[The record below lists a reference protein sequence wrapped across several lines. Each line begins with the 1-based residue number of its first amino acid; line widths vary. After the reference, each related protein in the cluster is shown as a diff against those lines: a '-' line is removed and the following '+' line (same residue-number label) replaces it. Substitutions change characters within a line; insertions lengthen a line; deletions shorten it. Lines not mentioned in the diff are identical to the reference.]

1 MGGVNALIDVHPTNR
16 SLSSTDRDGSRARV
30 VHGDTSHIEVG
41 VCEQLTWQLESCRE
55 ARGVA
60 SIAPMPRIAAV
71 ISTLVTRQLSASL
84 RSRNLYESIFESYIF
99 LAGQAHTAAE
109 LAKPPMPV
117 TV

>member
-1 MGGVNALIDVHPTNR
+1 
-16 SLSSTDRDGSRARV
+16 V
-30 VHGDTSHIEVG
+30 VHSDTSHIELD
-41 VCEQLTWQLESCRE
+41 VCEPLTWQLALCRE

-60 SIAPMPRIAAV
+60 SIRSMPRIAAV
-71 ISTLVTRQLSASL
+71 ISALVTRQLSASL
-84 RSRNLYESIFESYIF
+84 RSRNLYESVFESYIF